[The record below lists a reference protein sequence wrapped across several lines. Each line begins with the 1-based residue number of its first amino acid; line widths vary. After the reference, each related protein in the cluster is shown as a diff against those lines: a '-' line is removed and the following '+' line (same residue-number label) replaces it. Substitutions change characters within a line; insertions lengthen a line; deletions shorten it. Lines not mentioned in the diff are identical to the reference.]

1 MKKKNEQN
9 NVVASYSNDI
19 KNTVQR
25 RSDQIKDLQF
35 IRKDIY

>member
-1 MKKKNEQN
+1 MSKTTLQCP
-9 NVVASYSNDI
+9 YSNYI